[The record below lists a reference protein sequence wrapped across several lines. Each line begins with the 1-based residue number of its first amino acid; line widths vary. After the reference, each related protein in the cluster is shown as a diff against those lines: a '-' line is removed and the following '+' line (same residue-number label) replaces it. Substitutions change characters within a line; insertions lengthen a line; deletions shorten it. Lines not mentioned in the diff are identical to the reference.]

1 MALFTRRKFTLSTL
15 TAAATLPLIGCGKKT
30 AAANTFKIG
39 ILLPTSGFEAALGQ
53 SCKRGADVALSV
65 LKNIYN
71 VDFDIVFADT
81 ESNANVGRN
90 KAEKLI
96 TEGAHVLI
104 GAFDS
109 GVTASIA
116 QVCEQRSIPF
126 VINIAAAPQIT
137 EQGYKFTFRNFPTG
151 SMLIK
156 NGLSLMKDLFKMQ
169 GIAPKTAAFVHV
181 NDTYGEAMRKGIE
194 QLFPTLDMPFQIVE
208 TVSYDP
214 KTQDLATE
222 IGKVKASGAELIMP
236 ATRLEDAVLLVKEVF
251 KQKLNIM
258 GIINPGSPG
267 MYEKDFFTQLGDK
280 SDHWISNTAWY
291 NPKSSITQEVIKAM
305 EKIAPTDYLETNSAY
320 TFEAIHIA
328 VDAYKRAN
336 SFDPKNLRD
345 ALIATHIEEHVTL
358 GGPIQFDE
366 KGQSK
371 NVTSA
376 SMQNRDG
383 KPRVIL
389 PLDVSEIKP
398 IFPIPS
404 YKAA

>member
-1 MALFTRRKFTLSTL
+1 MTHFTRRQFTLSAL
-15 TAAATLPLIGCGKKT
+15 TAAATLPLVGCGKKAT
-30 AAANTFKIG
+30 SANIFKIG
-39 ILLPTSGFEAALGQ
+39 VLLPTSGFEAALGQ
-53 SCKRGADVALSV
+53 SCKLGADIAKSV
-65 LKNIYN
+65 LRDRYGL
-71 VDFDIVFADT
+71 DFEIIFADT
-81 ESNANVGRN
+81 ESNANVGRT

-116 QVCEQRSIPF
+116 QVCEQRSVPL
-126 VINIAAAPQIT
+126 VVNIAAAPQIT

-151 SMLIK
+151 LMLIK
-156 NGLSLMKDLFKMQ
+156 NGLSLMKDLFKAQ

-194 QLFPTLDMPFQIVE
+194 ELFPSLDMPFKIVE
-208 TVSYDP
+208 TISYDP
-214 KTQDLATE
+214 KTQDLSTE
-222 IGKVKASGAELIMP
+222 VGKIKESGAELIMP
-236 ATRLEDAVLLVKEVF
+236 ATRLEDAVLLIKEVF

-258 GIINPGSPG
+258 GVINPGSPG
-267 MYEKDFFTQLGDK
+267 MYEKDFFKQLGDK

-291 NPKSSITQEVIKAM
+291 NPNSSLTNDVIKALA
-305 EKIAPTDYLETNSAY
+305 KLSSKDYLETNSAY

-328 VDAYKRAN
+328 VDAYNRAK
-336 SFDPKNLRD
+336 SFDAHSIRD
-345 ALIATHIEEHVTL
+345 ALVQTNIEEHVTL

-371 NVTSA
+371 NLRSA
-376 SMQNRDG
+376 SMQNREG
-383 KPRVIL
+383 RPRVIL
-389 PLDVSEIKP
+389 PADVSEIKP
-398 IFPIPS
+398 IFPIPT